1 MARISHSMSKPEG
14 GEQLRTVIVAAS
26 NAMAGDLCAKINRST
41 SDIADAVVVGN
52 TAMHHLFLG
61 LPVRQ
66 LGLAPYVPAESAALD
81 IPADEIGCNFAPGAN
96 VHLLPNIAGFVG
108 ADHVAMILGS
118 GMLDQAGIAWAWI
131 SAPTPR
137 LA

>member
-1 MARISHSMSKPEG
+1 MNPQIAFGEDVMARISHSMSKPKAASN
-14 GEQLRTVIVAAS
+14 LRTVIVAAL

-66 LGLAPYVPAESAALD
+66 LGLAPYVPAESGGRWISRLTRSVATSLRVQMSTCC
-81 IPADEIGCNFAPGAN
+81 PT
-96 VHLLPNIAGFVG
+96 LRGFVG

-118 GMLDQAGIAWAWI
+118 GMLDRRG
-131 SAPTPR
+131 
-137 LA
+137 